1 VKDRVFAAAEQIS
14 AERRPTVST
23 VRALAGVSN
32 ADVTRYLREWSEE
45 KQAAGGQVAAA
56 PAALLEQAARLA
68 GACWAEASGLADAR
82 HAAAEATWAQE
93 KKDLGL
99 EIAELVADRDKVS
112 AEKDAAV
119 TELTARITALET
131 DVAAAGEQ
139 LEQARA
145 AAQEAVRE
153 ASVAAA
159 RLAAAEARAKTLQQ
173 AHDALLARVAPA
185 APGTDPGARPAPGGK
200 D

>member
-1 VKDRVFAAAEQIS
+1 
-14 AERRPTVST
+14 
-23 VRALAGVSN
+23 
-32 ADVTRYLREWSEE
+32 VT
-45 KQAAGGQVAAA
+45 
-56 PAALLEQAARLA
+56 
-68 GACWAEASGLADAR
+68 
-82 HAAAEATWAQE
+82 
-93 KKDLGL
+93 DL
-99 EIAELVADRDKVS
+99 DKVS

-153 ASVAAA
+153 ASVALT
-159 RLAAAEARAKTLQQ
+159 RLAAAEARSVTLQQ
-173 AHDALLARVAPA
+173 AHDALLDRVAPA